1 MGIVDMLAEDVR
13 SEGYIREMERW
24 TICSVAIHLL
34 DKESWRAPSR
44 SVPPF
49 PLWETRVLNNT
60 NTSLG
65 SLYGRN
71 VFPGLFGGHMRVAKR

>member
-1 MGIVDMLAEDVR
+1 MSVVDMLAEDVG

-24 TICSVAIHLL
+24 TVCRAAIHLL

-60 NTSLG
+60 N
-65 SLYGRN
+65 GRN
-71 VFPGLFGGHMRVAKR
+71 VSPGLFGVHMRVAKR